1 MDLETALIESC
12 DVYFY
17 EVSQLI
23 GIDNIAKTA
32 KKLGLGQLLDFDL
45 PVQTEGVVPTKDW
58 KFGTL
63 GHKWKR
69 GETLVCSIGQGFV
82 QTTPLQNAVM
92 LARVI
97 NCGYAVTP
105 RLMRMIVDEDGN
117 PVEEEQLNFEKL
129 DIDPVHMEFLKRG
142 TDGVT
147 MDERGTARGSRI
159 LEPGMSMGGKTGT
172 AQVRRI
178 TLAERA
184 TGVRTNEELPWK
196 ERDHALFVGYGP
208 IEKPRYV
215 VSVIV
220 EHGGGGSSVAAP
232 IARDIMAESLRLAG
246 STIYRC
252 VIRSGYDLAAV
263 VYPTLNFSDK
273 LREMP
278 WTLFLLLTAIA
289 GFGFLMLYSAANGDM
304 QPWSGRQMMR
314 FGVGAIVLLTA
325 AFIDIRLWLRFS
337 YHIYGLTLLL
347 LVAVEIKGSI
357 GMGAQRWLNLGFFQL
372 QPSELMKVAV
382 VLALGRYFQNVSF
395 DDIRKPLHLFI
406 PLCIV
411 MAPAALVLR
420 QPDLGTAVMLLMGA
434 GAIFFVSGVRL
445 WKFGLVIASGIAAV
459 PIVWQ
464 TLREYQQKR
473 ILTFLE
479 PEKQTDF
486 IFTMLA
492 VELGLA
498 GGLLVLS
505 LYVMVLVYGF
515 IIAYKSRNQFGRL
528 ISIGIITNFFLY
540 IFINV
545 AMVMGGVPVVGV
557 PLPLISYG
565 GTAMLTVMFSFG
577 ILMSAYVHREMRIQ
591 RTQPGMD

>member
-1 MDLETALIESC
+1 M
-12 DVYFY
+12 
-17 EVSQLI
+17 
-23 GIDNIAKTA
+23 
-32 KKLGLGQLLDFDL
+32 
-45 PVQTEGVVPTKDW
+45 
-58 KFGTL
+58 
-63 GHKWKR
+63 
-69 GETLVCSIGQGFV
+69 
-82 QTTPLQNAVM
+82 
-92 LARVI
+92 
-97 NCGYAVTP
+97 
-105 RLMRMIVDEDGN
+105 
-117 PVEEEQLNFEKL
+117 
-129 DIDPVHMEFLKRG
+129 
-142 TDGVT
+142 
-147 MDERGTARGSRI
+147 
-159 LEPGMSMGGKTGT
+159 
-172 AQVRRI
+172 
-178 TLAERA
+178 
-184 TGVRTNEELPWK
+184 
-196 ERDHALFVGYGP
+196 
-208 IEKPRYV
+208 
-215 VSVIV
+215 
-220 EHGGGGSSVAAP
+220 
-232 IARDIMAESLRLAG
+232 
-246 STIYRC
+246 STIYRFGN
-252 VIRSGYDLAAV
+252 RSGYELSAFDN
-263 VYPTLNFSDK
+263 PTLNFSDK

-464 TLREYQQKR
+464 NLREYQQKR
-473 ILTFLE
+473 ILTFLDPE
-479 PEKQTDF
+479 SDQLGAGYHILQSKIALGSGGVWGRGFMEGTQSHLNFLPEKQTDF

-492 VELGLA
+492 EELGLA

-545 AMVMGGVPVVGV
+545 AMVMGVVPVVGV